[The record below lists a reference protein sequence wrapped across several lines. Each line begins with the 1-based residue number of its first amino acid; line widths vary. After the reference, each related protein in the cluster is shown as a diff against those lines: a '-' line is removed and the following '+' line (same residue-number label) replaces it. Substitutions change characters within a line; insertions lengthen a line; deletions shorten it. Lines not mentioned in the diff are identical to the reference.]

1 MSLANQLEGGTPSD
15 VMPTQKYSL
24 VEVDDIVLS
33 FTLLGVTQDAAMP

>member
-1 MSLANQLEGGTPSD
+1 MSLATQLEGGTPSD
-15 VMPTQKYSL
+15 VMPRQKFSL